1 MFVPVYP
8 SSPTPALTSALI
20 AAGYQPVPI
29 DDLSDL
35 EARQPEEGWKAA
47 VVEAASDVGNA
58 LSVAHKI
65 TEEHSLA
72 VLLVVDRTATELIG
86 GEPGYTDFI
95 LSPLDHAEL
104 KARMSRL
111 GGVTETVDDDTLRYH
126 DLELNTATYQAA
138 VAGEPRDLT
147 YMEYELL
154 RFFLETRP
162 GCGVGSRSCRGCGG
176 TTTSAAPG
184 RSMFTCGGC
193 EPSSAKSAAVG
204 SPRFAPSDTGSDDAL
219 LSRSRSPA
227 QAVGRRTS

>member
-8 SSPTPALTSALI
+8 SSPTPALTSVLI

-154 RFFLETRP
+154 RFFLENPARVWSREQILSRVW
-162 GCGVGSRSCRGCGG
+162 GYDYFGGSRTVDVHVRRLRAKLGEERSSWI
-176 TTTSAAPG
+176 TTV
-184 RSMFTCGGC
+184 RS
-193 EPSSAKSAAVG
+193 VG
-204 SPRFAPSDTGSDDAL
+204 YRFG
-219 LSRSRSPA
+219 
-227 QAVGRRTS
+227 